1 MNIYVI
7 RHNISSSLPFLQ
19 NEVERHFSNIENANA
34 VFNSL
39 LELIDYSNDE
49 WISLGSVEVRCENG
63 EFKYSDEKQI
73 RYFSDDTKVGVD
85 FCYVD
90 HEKELVDSIC
100 DALTKW
106 SSGNYNPFDFY
117 CAING
122 KSDEGNEI
130 ARAMDAGTNEDV
142 VNAIACFLRSHY
154 RPSSEILHFL
164 LKQIEISWV

>member
-1 MNIYVI
+1 MKVFKVT
-7 RHNISSSLPFLQ
+7 HSISAMLDIT
-19 NEVERHFSNIENANA
+19 ETEKCRYFSNIESAND

-49 WISLGSVEVRCENG
+49 WISLWSVDVKCENG
-63 EFKYSDEKQI
+63 EFKSSDEKQI

-117 CAING
+117 CTING

-164 LKQIEISWV
+164 LKQIDISWV